1 MFWEGTGLD
10 ALTMVALWGSSS
22 AVLFRLWSL
31 IRNARAAGEVWES
44 NDRRDD
50 TPHPRPAR
58 TDRTGRR

>member
-1 MFWEGTGLD
+1 MFRGGLD

-22 AVLFRLWSL
+22 AVLFRLRSL
-31 IRNARAAGEVWES
+31 IRNAAGEVWES